1 MSVNPVNSPLQPGA
15 PRAAENTRQ
24 GLREAASEF
33 ESLFINQMLKSMR
46 DTITKSDLFHGGNA
60 EEIYTSM
67 LDTELSKN
75 MARSGGIGLA
85 DMLLRQ
91 LSNGTVEAEP
101 LQENAPHSQIMDVA
115 PSVRQAP
122 ALSSGPLAQPVAA
135 PVAGP
140 AAAKPVAQA
149 PEKPAEAG
157 YSFPLKELKRI
168 SSEFG
173 ERTDPITGKTRFHH
187 GMDIAAHAGTP
198 VYPASKGT
206 VIFSG
211 VKGGYGNMVEI
222 LHDDG
227 LVTRYGHNAKNFVRE
242 GDVVTPAE
250 PIASVG
256 STGRSTGPHLHFEVL
271 KDGRA
276 LDPGSLYAVA

>member
-15 PRAAENTRQ
+15 PRAAGDSRQ

-46 DTITKSDLFHGGNA
+46 ETITKSELFHGGNA

-67 LDTELSKN
+67 LDAELSKN

-91 LSNGTVEAEP
+91 LDNGAGEGPISQEP
-101 LQENAPHSQIMDVA
+101 SPPSQIRDVA
-115 PSVRQAP
+115 PTVRQSMA
-122 ALSSGPLAQPVAA
+122 APLAAPVAA
-135 PVAGP
+135 PAV
-140 AAAKPVAQA
+140 KPVVQTPEVQA
-149 PEKPAEAG
+149 GEK
-157 YSFPLKELKRI
+157 YSFPLRELKRI

-173 ERTDPITGKTRFHH
+173 ERIDPITGKTRFHH
-187 GMDIAAHAGTP
+187 GMDIAARAGTP

-211 VKGGYGNMVEI
+211 VKGGYGNMVEV

-242 GDVVTPAE
+242 GDVVSPSD

-276 LDPGSLYAVA
+276 LDPGSLYSVA

>member
-1 MSVNPVNSPLQPGA
+1 MSVNPVNSLLQPGA
-15 PRAAENTRQ
+15 PRAAGEGRQ

-46 DTITKSDLFHGGNA
+46 ETITKSELFHGGNA
-60 EEIYTSM
+60 EDIYTSM
-67 LDTELSKN
+67 LDSELSKN
-75 MARSGGIGLA
+75 MASSGGIGLA

-91 LSNGTVEAEP
+91 LDNGEGEGPVTQEP
-101 LQENAPHSQIMDVA
+101 SRPSQIRDVA
-115 PSVRQAP
+115 PTVRQTTP
-122 ALSSGPLAQPVAA
+122 APVAA
-135 PVAGP
+135 PVAP
-140 AAAKPVAQA
+140 VVQPVTEPAAKPVIQTTEEPAD
-149 PEKPAEAG
+149 EKF
-157 YSFPLKELKRI
+157 SFPLKELKRI

-173 ERTDPITGKTRFHH
+173 ERVDPITGKTRFHH
-187 GMDIAAHAGTP
+187 GMDIAARAGTP

-242 GDVVTPAE
+242 GEIVTPSE